1 MKIIREELPHFG
13 QPISDFKEGRMPAH
27 KAIVL
32 FFCQWKN
39 MDHSPMAAEYEMLC
53 RVLKEILPKVEW
65 PDDQFSFWS
74 GDKGDY
80 RAHFENYEMF
90 RSWAIEPFGPLFDI
104 ADLLRAYENGTFV
117 EYMSRAEIKDARL
130 ERIKATFAE
139 RPEASKKAVG
149 AVVGVTGQRV
159 GQLLKNDESELKA
172 NEPPKLLNNGVKR
185 EIRCNDGNISPK
197 MRGNSPEYI
206 KARLTRDADV
216 DPKAKEV
223 LEELESGSTTARQ
236 AALKMGWVK
245 PPDIVK
251 QVEKQREKLSVEDQ
265 VKIWEQWGRSI
276 PDEAMDRIGIAK
288 EAFLNLDERSQ
299 NEFLAWAN
307 NVTGDQNGN

>member
-1 MKIIREELPHFG
+1 MRIVAEELPPFG
-13 QPISDFKEGRMPAH
+13 LPYIDFVEGRMPAH

-32 FFCQWKN
+32 FFAQWKR
-39 MDHSPMAAEYEMLC
+39 MDHSPMAAEYEVLC
-53 RVLKEILPKVEW
+53 RVLREMLPAVEW
-65 PDDQFSFWS
+65 PDDQFQFWA
-74 GDKGDY
+74 GKKGDY

-90 RSWAIEPFGPLFDI
+90 RKWAIEPFGPLFDV

-117 EYMSRAEIKDARL
+117 EYMSRAEKAKATKDAVA
-130 ERIKATFAE
+130 KAKAE
-139 RPEASKKAVG
+139 NPNATQEQIAEKVG
-149 AVVGVTGQRV
+149 LSRSRVTEIVG
-159 GQLLKNDESELKA
+159 EMSA
-172 NEPPKLLNNGVKR
+172 NEPPKLLNHGGKR
-185 EIRCNDGNISPK
+185 EKQVDNGKLDKTKG
-197 MRGNSPEYI
+197 GNSPEYI
-206 KARLTRDADV
+206 KARLTRDADA

-276 PDEAMDRIGIAK
+276 PDGVMDRIGIAK
-288 EAFLNLDERSQ
+288 EAFLNLDESSQ

-307 NVTGDQNGN
+307 SVTGDQNGN